1 MSADTEATAVAAAA
15 AAAATSAAEKRFT
28 PEAWILGSGTAALST
43 ALYLIRLAN
52 ISPRNVH
59 ILDSHGSLGQAVHN
73 RGDHASGYDQFAGCL
88 PVPVGEPLKDMLAL
102 VPSVRESGHSV
113 FDEIEAARYR
123 RVSSSSCQRDA
134 YTRFLMQ
141 RDDRLQH
148 IPTKKLNLSF
158 RQRMAL
164 VTLLL
169 KSEGALQR
177 KQVRD
182 FMPGGFF
189 SSTFWAIWSGQF
201 GFQPWHSA
209 CEFRR
214 TIKQYLRDF
223 RGLPILNCLDITGR
237 FQFEATFL
245 PIYHYLRSLDVDFR
259 FDARIKDIHTSTE
272 KSGGG
277 SDGGRK
283 IVRLDLVEKG
293 FEVHQPIG
301 NEDIVIAAIGSTVSG
316 STTGTDERP
325 PFGPSM
331 QASEALDEN
340 WSLWLAL
347 EAKNAGV
354 GDPYNFCTRQSE
366 TMLESFTVTTEDLE
380 IYEHLCA
387 LSDCPPHA
395 GAFITLQE
403 SPWRMNLCLPTQPVF
418 SEQPS
423 NVRVFWGF
431 ANYPESQGR
440 YVQKPMLRCSGSEI
454 MVELLGH
461 LHVDESHLVGR
472 TVTVPRV
479 MPRMSAILLPRAV
492 NDRPE
497 VIPSSISN
505 IGLVGQFS
513 HLPQYSCVDVSY
525 SVRTAQRAVEQLT
538 GVRMHKHQKE
548 RLHLR
553 TMLKIVFWR

>member
-1 MSADTEATAVAAAA
+1 MSIDTGET
-15 AAAATSAAEKRFT
+15 AEKRPKG

-43 ALYLIRLAN
+43 ALYLIRIVN
-52 ISPRNVH
+52 IAPRNVH
-59 ILDSHGSLGQAVHN
+59 ILDSHGSLGQALHD
-73 RGDHASGYDQFAGCL
+73 RGDHVSGYDQFAGCL
-88 PVPVGEPLKDMLAL
+88 PVPVGEPLKDVLAL

-123 RVSSSSCQRDA
+123 RVSSSSCRRDG
-134 YTRFLMQ
+134 YTRFLLQ
-141 RDDRLQH
+141 RDDALNMV
-148 IPTKKLNLSF
+148 PTKTLNLSL

-164 VTLLL
+164 VRLLL
-169 KSEGALQR
+169 KSEEALQR
-177 KQVRD
+177 KQVQD
-182 FMPGGFF
+182 FMPEKFF
-189 SSTFWAIWSGQF
+189 SSTFWAIWSVQF

-214 TIKQYLRDF
+214 TIKQYVRDF
-223 RGLPILNCLDITGR
+223 HGLPILSCLDITGR

-245 PIYHYLRSLDVDFR
+245 PIYHFLRSLDVDFR
-259 FDARIKDIHTSTE
+259 FDASVKDILTNTE
-272 KSGGG
+272 LGYDGGGGG
-277 SDGGRK
+277 SK
-283 IVRLDLVEKG
+283 VVRLDLVENG
-293 FEVHQPIG
+293 FEVRQPIG
-301 NEDIVIAAIGSTVSG
+301 DDDIVIVTIGSTVSG

-325 PFGPSM
+325 PFGTSM

-347 EAKNAGV
+347 EAKNPGF
-354 GDPYNFCTRQSE
+354 GDPYNFCTRQTE

-395 GAFITLQE
+395 GAFIALQE
-403 SPWRMNLCLPTQPVF
+403 SPWRMNLCLATQPVF

-431 ANYPESQGR
+431 ANYPESEGR
-440 YVQKPMLRCSGSEI
+440 YVKKSMVTCSGSEI

-461 LHVDESHLVGR
+461 LHIDESRLVGR
-472 TVTVPRV
+472 TRTVPRV

-492 NDRPE
+492 GDRPE

-505 IGLVGQFS
+505 IGLVGQFCE
-513 HLPQYSCVDVSY
+513 LPQYSCVDVSY
-525 SVRTAQRAVEQLT
+525 SVRTAQRAVEKLT
-538 GVRMHKHQKE
+538 GMKMQGHEKE
-548 RLHLR
+548 RLHVC
-553 TMLKIVFWR
+553 TMLKLLFWR